1 MRYGGGE
8 AAKIQLLM
16 ALGCPMYTK
25 TSAVD
30 KAGTCLFAREC
41 YCHFRRTRLK
51 GLKARYAKLRSVRVR
66 CQGWKCGFNNPGF
79 ALARVAACS

>member
-25 TSAVD
+25 TSAVG

-41 YCHFRRTRLK
+41 YYHFRRTRLN
-51 GLKARYAKLRSVRVR
+51 GLKALRSVRVR
-66 CQGWKCGFNNPGF
+66 CQGWNCDNPGF
-79 ALARVAACS
+79 ALARVAA